1 MSVVSPT
8 PDGTRIR
15 LRVQPRASRAE
26 LAGLHA
32 DALRVRVMAPPV
44 DGAANAA
51 VVQLLADLL
60 GVPRSRIRIVAG
72 ESSRDKTAEISGMGV
87 ADVERRLGLYP
98 GDDAG

>member
-8 PDGTRIR
+8 PAGARIR

-26 LAGLHA
+26 LAGVHG
-32 DALRVRVMAPPV
+32 DALRMRVTAPPV

-51 VVQLLADLL
+51 VVRLLAGLL
-60 GVPRSRIRIVAG
+60 GVPPSRVRIVAG

-87 ADVERRLGLYP
+87 DDVEKCLGLYED
-98 GDDAG
+98 GDAR